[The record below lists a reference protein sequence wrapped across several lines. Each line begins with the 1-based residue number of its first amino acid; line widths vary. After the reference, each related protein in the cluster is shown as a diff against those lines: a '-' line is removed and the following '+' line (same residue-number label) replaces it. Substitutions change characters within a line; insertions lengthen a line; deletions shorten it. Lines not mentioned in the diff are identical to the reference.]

1 MIEALYEKMMI
12 PESCRIGKRVYKRLF
27 HENAKMS
34 ATDKNTLNDDVD
46 TIIWQYTFKPT
57 TIPIQPY
64 EDDQR
69 EYHEV
74 ALLEVNLKQTGRV
87 SRLAEIIHRA
97 IPYPII
103 LVFST
108 TEYTENTEKELTT
121 KGTKNT
127 KEEKQSFGNFRGSRI
142 KISLAYKRFSQAE
155 KEAIVAEGFQ
165 ATGWLNLSNPTEN
178 QTAFLESL
186 NITTWP
192 HTHFFAFYRA
202 AMDRVIALA
211 CAEHSGYFSLK
222 VPNGLSVDERVDK
235 LKQVENLQQEKAE
248 IQSKLKKEKNLGTQ
262 VQLNTRI
269 KQIRDGI
276 EAIKREL

>member
-12 PESCRIGKRVYKRLF
+12 PESCRLGKRVYKRLF
-27 HENAKMS
+27 HENAKLS
-34 ATDKNTLNDDVD
+34 ATDKKALRDDVD
-46 TIIWQYTFKPT
+46 TILWQYTFKPT
-57 TIPIQPY
+57 TIQIQPY

-87 SRLAEIIHRA
+87 NRLAEIVHRA

-108 TEYTENTEKELTT
+108 TEYTEDTEKDC
-121 KGTKNT
+121 
-127 KEEKQSFGNFRGSRI
+127 GSRI

-165 ATGWLNLSNPTEN
+165 ATGWVDLSNPTEN
-178 QTAFLESL
+178 QAAFLESL

-202 AMDRVIALA
+202 AMDRIIALA
-211 CAEHSGYFSLK
+211 CAEHSGY
-222 VPNGLSVDERVDK
+222 
-235 LKQVENLQQEKAE
+235 
-248 IQSKLKKEKNLGTQ
+248 
-262 VQLNTRI
+262 
-269 KQIRDGI
+269 
-276 EAIKREL
+276 